1 MQTGGL
7 ASLNVRLGSLE
18 IGYTRSRTF
27 DDMCD
32 DGDDIAARATNAVLS
47 DMTNGERIMREALEV
62 VYLGHTWHRP
72 LLLTPLVEIGK
83 ERVGARLERRGFV

>member
-47 DMTNGERIMREALEV
+47 DMTNGERIMREAIESF
-62 VYLGHTWHRP
+62 YLGHAWQRP
-72 LLLTPLVEIGK
+72 FLLTPFVDAGK
-83 ERVGARLERRGFV
+83 HRVGERLERRGFV